1 MLEET
6 REEQMK
12 NLKRNLTLGVLFF
25 LPVMFLLFLYPSTH
39 NYTPLE
45 IVKSSVSDIE
55 KFDAFEDETILLKER
70 ITVLVF
76 LGSQP
81 MDYTIAALNLKELVY
96 DKFKGFKN
104 FQVVSISQNGTQNQI
119 DNLKDEISS
128 YEELKHWHF
137 VYGTESDILQ
147 FHKSLRSKKQLD
159 SNLSSPLVY
168 IIDKDLNQR
177 GRIDD
182 REKKE
187 IANNIPEYSLVDYNC
202 LEVSEIKNK
211 MSEDLRILFT
221 EYRQK
226 RKGNFDSSIR
236 RAEDLNTNNE

>member
-1 MLEET
+1 
-6 REEQMK
+6 MK

-45 IVKSSVSDIE
+45 IVKSTVSDIDT
-55 KFDAFEDETILLKER
+55 FIAFEEDPVLLKER
-70 ITVLVF
+70 ITVLIF
-76 LGSQP
+76 LGTQP

-104 FQVVSISQNGTQNQI
+104 FQVVSIVRNGAQDQVEK
-119 DNLKDEISS
+119 LKDEISS

-137 VYGTESDILQ
+137 VYGTQSDILQ
-147 FHKSLRSKKQLD
+147 IHKSLRSKKQLD

-182 REKKE
+182 REKNE
-187 IANNIPEYSLVDYNC
+187 IANDTPEYSLLDYNC
-202 LEVSEIKNK
+202 LEVAEIKNK

-236 RAEDLNTNNE
+236 RADDLKTNNE

>member
-1 MLEET
+1 
-6 REEQMK
+6 MK

-45 IVKSSVSDIE
+45 IVKSTVSDIDT
-55 KFDAFEDETILLKER
+55 FIAFEEDPVLLKER
-70 ITVLVF
+70 ITVLIF
-76 LGSQP
+76 LGTQP

-104 FQVVSISQNGTQNQI
+104 FQVVSIVRNGAQDQVGK
-119 DNLKDEISS
+119 LKDEISS

-137 VYGTESDILQ
+137 VYGTQSDILQ

-182 REKKE
+182 REKNE
-187 IANNIPEYSLVDYNC
+187 IANDTPEYTLVDYNC
-202 LEVSEIKNK
+202 LEVAEIKNK

-236 RAEDLNTNNE
+236 RADDLKTNNE

>member
-1 MLEET
+1 
-6 REEQMK
+6 MK

-45 IVKSSVSDIE
+45 IVKSTVSDIDT
-55 KFDAFEDETILLKER
+55 FIAFEEDPVLLKER
-70 ITVLVF
+70 ITVLIF
-76 LGSQP
+76 LGTQP

-104 FQVVSISQNGTQNQI
+104 FQVVSIVRNGAQDQVEK
-119 DNLKDEISS
+119 LKDEISS

-137 VYGTESDILQ
+137 VYGTQSDIFQ
-147 FHKSLRSKKQLD
+147 IHKSLRSKKQLD

-182 REKKE
+182 REKNE
-187 IANNIPEYSLVDYNC
+187 IANDTPEYSLVDYNC
-202 LEVSEIKNK
+202 LEVAEIKNK

-236 RAEDLNTNNE
+236 RADDLKTNNE